1 MEGIKMLKIKMSGW
15 KELIILPPK
24 FFCLTRGIND

>member
-1 MEGIKMLKIKMSGW
+1 MEETKMLKIKMSGW